1 MNPQQPS
8 SGDFKDIQRQHQL
21 HLKSTSNQTSDSG
34 ANSIRPLS
42 LLERRRSSK
51 LQSQDDASPLEGES
65 LGAISPMPTGAERMA
80 ALRDLGATF
89 EEGQKSIAKVA
100 TPTETVVPSFVDSDQ
115 LEVLLHK
122 KNKPNLI
129 DTCKDTIAH

>member
-8 SGDFKDIQRQHQL
+8 SGDLKDIQRQHQL
-21 HLKSTSNQTSDSG
+21 HLEKSLSNQSSDSG
-34 ANSIRPLS
+34 ASSIRPLS
-42 LLERRRSSK
+42 LLERRQSTK
-51 LQSQDDASPLEGES
+51 LQSQDDAIPLDGES

-89 EEGQKSIAKVA
+89 EEGQRSIAKVA

-122 KNKPNLI
+122 NNPNLS
-129 DTCKDTIAH
+129 DTCKDTVAH